1 MNDRTKAAV
10 IGGVVAGILSG
21 IPFIGGCCFLWALG
35 GGFLAI
41 YLIMK
46 NTTAP
51 IEMGEGAKIGAIT
64 GAIALAPFLLIRILM
79 MVLGVG
85 LSAMGNQGSDAAVGM
100 GIAAAAGIGG
110 MIIGGIVI
118 IGCAVLGS
126 VIGVAVL
133 GKGRA
138 GAPPPPPMGGFGGP
152 GGPGTPGAGGGYG
165 QGM

>member
-10 IGGVVAGILSG
+10 IGGIVAGLLSG
-21 IPFIGGCCFLWALG
+21 IPVVGGCCFLWALG

-41 YLIMK
+41 YLILK

-51 IEMGEGAKIGAIT
+51 MEMGEAAKIGAIT
-64 GAIALAPFLLIRILM
+64 GAIALAPFLIIRILL

-85 LSAMGNQGSDAAVGM
+85 ISAMGNQGSDAAVGM

-110 MIIGGIVI
+110 MVIGAIVI
-118 IGCAVLGS
+118 IGCAVLGA

-133 GKGRA
+133 GKGRGA
-138 GAPPPPPMGGFGGP
+138 AAPPPPPPPPAGGYGGP
-152 GGPGTPGAGGGYG
+152 GV
-165 QGM
+165 